1 AEQLQHFGGLMPE
14 QGFLPPLLGPTEQY
28 RRKARLACKYVRAR
42 ERVFV
47 GFREAAS
54 HYVTDVSACAVLDER
69 VSRLLPALSVM
80 MTGLDAREKIP
91 QIEVAVGDDEIA
103 FVVRHLEPLTDSD
116 RQAWVKF
123 CQSEGITL
131 YLQSGG
137 VDTVCQIWPEWCCL
151 PWICWMCKQRIE
163 FWIFSLAW
171 VTLRCL
177 SHAERKRS
185 PGLKCRRPWCLEDVK
200 TRRKTD

>member
-1 AEQLQHFGGLMPE
+1 RGVARLEGKVVFVRNALPGERVLAKLTYGKRHFFEATAVEILEASSERVTPPCAHANVCGGCSLQHWRSDKQIEQKQAVLAEQLQHFGGLMPE

-80 MTGLDAREKIP
+80 MTGL
-91 QIEVAVGDDEIA
+91 
-103 FVVRHLEPLTDSD
+103 
-116 RQAWVKF
+116 
-123 CQSEGITL
+123 
-131 YLQSGG
+131 
-137 VDTVCQIWPEWCCL
+137 PEWARFAGAGSAFAQASVL
-151 PWICWMCKQRIE
+151 TFGDAHTGIG
-163 FWIFSLAW
+163 FDVF
-171 VTLRCL
+171 L
-177 SHAERKRS
+177 SS
-185 PGLKCRRPWCLEDVK
+185 FGLF
-200 TRRKTD
+200 TS